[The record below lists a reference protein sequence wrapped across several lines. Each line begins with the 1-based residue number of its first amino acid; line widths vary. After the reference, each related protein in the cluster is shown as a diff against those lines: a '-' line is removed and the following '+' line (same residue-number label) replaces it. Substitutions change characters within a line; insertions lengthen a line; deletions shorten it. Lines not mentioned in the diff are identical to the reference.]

1 MRGSTF
7 ILLIVTVFLLGFSRI
22 PSSAEHR
29 VQRLFAQMYDSIRAI
44 KTLRQDV
51 LSLERIENKY
61 AINRSQIKLQTSPRK
76 IYFINP
82 SKKLEIL
89 YDEETIPDKAW
100 VKPHVFPYLTM
111 QLDPRGNLMRK
122 NQHYSI
128 MELGYDFIGRS
139 IALTINKDK
148 EGLNNFSLKGKTPK
162 NGHNCYLIEYE
173 NKAYAYSDY
182 RVSERETATSIA
194 LRLCVNDYLLRQNN
208 NLLNEFGYIKKGT
221 VLHVPTLYCQKAV
234 LFIDDQLLLPVSLSL
249 FDDKGLFES
258 YDYTNVRIND
268 PIEAAEF
275 SKSYKSYN
283 F

>member
-22 PSSAEHR
+22 PSSSEHR

-194 LRLCVNDYLLRQNN
+194 LRLCVNDYLLRQKN

-234 LFIDDQLLLPVSLSL
+234 LFIDDQLFLPVSLSL